1 MTFFRFAVVAIC
13 CAPLGACQPP
23 LPDPVGPIMVT
34 DVYLC
39 TNYRDDPKR
48 AALAYDGQPL
58 RILVNVFVVLDQHTI
73 GVLLAADREPVLI
86 LRFSAPVPQLKSPLW
101 VVGTCRGRTVD
112 GIDRLLPGFDFHV
125 TVDGCA
131 VGDAP

>member
-13 CAPLGACQPP
+13 CTPLGACQPP

-58 RILVNVFVVLDQHTI
+58 RIFVTAHVVIDQTTL
-73 GVLLAADREPVLI
+73 GMPVTSGGNPVLI

-112 GIDRLLPGFDFHV
+112 GIDRLLPGCDFHV
-125 TVDGCA
+125 TVEGCA
-131 VGDAP
+131 VSGPP